1 MGFSETF
8 KNSHIAGIAVVAPL
22 VVTVVAFQF
31 IFSWLRG
38 FLNPIIENTGL
49 VSLAANIEIL
59 AEITALLILLCLIAV
74 LGYLAQRSVGAWAF
88 GLVDRAVGLIPMV
101 SVIYGSVRQVSDALV
116 KQQSRYENVVA
127 VEFPRE
133 GLYTLG
139 FITSESPEPIERAT
153 GTDLYNVYLPNSP
166 NPTQGRFTLVSRDR
180 VAEVDM
186 SVSKTIRLLVTT
198 GIAEDER
205 ELERFHEETAERV
218 EDGDVD
224 LEDAYR

>member
-101 SVIYGSVRQVSDALV
+101 SVIYGR
-116 KQQSRYENVVA
+116 
-127 VEFPRE
+127 
-133 GLYTLG
+133 
-139 FITSESPEPIERAT
+139 
-153 GTDLYNVYLPNSP
+153 
-166 NPTQGRFTLVSRDR
+166 
-180 VAEVDM
+180 
-186 SVSKTIRLLVTT
+186 
-198 GIAEDER
+198 
-205 ELERFHEETAERV
+205 
-218 EDGDVD
+218 
-224 LEDAYR
+224 